1 MLFEQIF
8 PVWNKLTAQEK
19 ETLRNTAFKRT
30 AAKGRLMHNGA
41 SDCVGPV
48 SYTHLAFLYAC
59 FYRRFPGSRAWF
71 SLRAS
76 GFFRPGRPLR
86 HFVRQSLCRCR
97 TAVRIHPRGR
107 VHVFVFS
114 CRYCHGIRFRLNL

>member
-41 SDCVGPV
+41 SDCVGLILV
-48 SYTHLAFLYAC
+48 CSGQLRAFISSDEGREITLYHLTCAC
-59 FYRRFPGSRAWF
+59 FRNPA
-71 SLRAS
+71 
-76 GFFRPGRPLR
+76 
-86 HFVRQSLCRCR
+86 
-97 TAVRIHPRGR
+97 
-107 VHVFVFS
+107 
-114 CRYCHGIRFRLNL
+114 